1 MKPEPAQTVL
11 PDEAKDVQLEVV
23 HEVGGRPLFL
33 TARRFIKIC
42 RWIEQGESISEACR
56 LELVSY
62 ANFRR
67 HVKLNSKYQRK
78 GD

>member
-1 MKPEPAQTVL
+1 MESQTAHREPREET
-11 PDEAKDVQLEVV
+11 KDVQLEVV
-23 HEVGGRPLFL
+23 REIGGRPLFL

-42 RWIEQGESISEACR
+42 RRIEQGESISEACR

-67 HVKLNSKYQRK
+67 HVKLNSKY
-78 GD
+78 